1 MSDHTRTV
9 DLADGTELDVVDDPA
24 DAGLI
29 VTGLTVSE
37 SRKENL
43 GNYENVEPHASVRV
57 ELSPALAIDEP
68 AAEDALQAKLRVVR
82 RNVRDHI
89 DESIE
94 RAIERGEYE

>member
-1 MSDHTRTV
+1 MTRTV
-9 DLADGTELDVVDDPA
+9 DLADGTELEVVDDAA

-57 ELSPALAIDEP
+57 ELSPALEIDHP
-68 AAEDALQAKLRVVR
+68 DAEDALQAKLRVVR

-94 RAIERGEYE
+94 QEISAREYE